1 MDYMYV
7 SGDPN
12 GRTEDI
18 LTLTSK
24 FFGQKSIHLGRAT
37 ASLSLSENN

>member
-24 FFGQKSIHLGRAT
+24 LFGHNKYP
-37 ASLSLSENN
+37 